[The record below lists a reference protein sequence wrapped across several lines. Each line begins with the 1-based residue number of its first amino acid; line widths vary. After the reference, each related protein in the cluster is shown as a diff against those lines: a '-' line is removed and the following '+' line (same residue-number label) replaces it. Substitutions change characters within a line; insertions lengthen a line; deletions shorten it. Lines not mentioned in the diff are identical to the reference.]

1 MDEMWMNPPATF
13 SDALKT
19 ARDPAA
25 LVLRLLE
32 AAVPGAI
39 SATKQN
45 GHWVFDVKPTPN
57 GVAETFQL
65 SPDGT
70 LSGRIELLS
79 RVYLAVREVE
89 TTLDEAVFLS
99 PEMRKERM
107 AIVSSQLGLSAEELT
122 SILRHWRKP

>member
-1 MDEMWMNPPATF
+1 MDEMWMNPAATF

-32 AAVPGAI
+32 AAFPGTI

-45 GHWVFDVKPTPN
+45 GDWVFDVKPTPKW
-57 GVAETFQL
+57 VAETFQL

-70 LSGRIELLS
+70 LSGRIEVLS
-79 RVYLAVREVE
+79 RVYLAIREVE

-107 AIVSSQLGLSAEELT
+107 ALVSSQLGLSAEELAA
-122 SILRHWRKP
+122 ILRHWRKS